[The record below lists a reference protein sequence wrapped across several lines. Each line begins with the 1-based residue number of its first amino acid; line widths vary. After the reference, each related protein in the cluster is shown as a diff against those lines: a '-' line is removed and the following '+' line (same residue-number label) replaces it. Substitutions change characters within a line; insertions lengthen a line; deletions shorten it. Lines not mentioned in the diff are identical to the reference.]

1 MASSVKVIRREHRNL
16 AALLACFRGVVRDAD
31 RNGVLPD
38 FALLDSILLY
48 LSDFLNRFHHPKES
62 RYLFPA
68 LKRRH
73 AAAGELIEGLER
85 DHAGVGPLLSE
96 LKAKLSDCRRGG
108 LDALPALLEAVERY
122 CRLELSHMG
131 REESEILSLALSH
144 LTEEDWQEIDAAFAA
159 NDDPLFGTQRSQSF
173 ARLYS
178 WIVARA
184 PAPHGLGQGA
194 ADRPH

>member
-31 RNGVLPD
+31 RDGVLPD
-38 FALLDSILLY
+38 FALLESILLY
-48 LSDFLNRFHHPKES
+48 LGDFLNRYHHPKES
-62 RYLFPA
+62 QYLFPA
-68 LKRRH
+68 LRRRH

-96 LKAKLSDCRRGG
+96 LKEKLSACRRDG
-108 LDALPALLEAVERY
+108 LAALPALHEAVERY

-131 REESEILSLALSH
+131 REESEILSLALDH
-144 LTEEDWQEIDAAFAA
+144 LTETDWQEIDEAFAA
-159 NDDPLFGTQRSQSF
+159 NDDPLFGMQRSQSF
-173 ARLYS
+173 QRLFS

-184 PAPHGLGQGA
+184 PAPHGLGQETA
-194 ADRPH
+194 ERPH